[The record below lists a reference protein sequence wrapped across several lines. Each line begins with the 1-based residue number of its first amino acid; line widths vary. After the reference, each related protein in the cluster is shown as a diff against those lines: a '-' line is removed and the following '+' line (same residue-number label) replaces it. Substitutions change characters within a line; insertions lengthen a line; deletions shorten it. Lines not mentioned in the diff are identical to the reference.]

1 MVKKITDS
9 VVYIGCD
16 DADLD
21 LFESQFVV
29 PNGMAYNSYAIMD
42 EKVCIMDTVDKRAS
56 EAWIAN
62 VREALGDRKPDYLV
76 ISHMEPD
83 HTGNIQTLAEM
94 FPDMKIVG
102 NAKTFMF
109 YDQFFA
115 FDISDRKIVV
125 KEGDALELGANTLRF
140 TMAPMVHWPEVMMS
154 YLSGDKVFFSADAF
168 GKFGTLDTDE
178 DWACEARRYYFN
190 IVGKY
195 GSQVQAVVKKLDAM
209 DVNVI
214 CPLHGP
220 ILSDNLSY
228 YVDKYRVWS
237 SFEPEDKGIFIAYA
251 SIHGNT
257 AAAAMQL
264 KALLESKGAPKV
276 SIADL
281 SRDDVAEAV
290 EDAFRYDR
298 MVLACSTYNMGI
310 FPPMERFLN
319 QLKAKDYQSR
329 TVGLME
335 NGTWAPAA
343 ARLMKAQLEGMKNV
357 RVVEPVVSIKSS
369 LKGETPEAMVKLAD
383 ELLK

>member
-1 MVKKITDS
+1 MVRKITDS
-9 VVYIGCD
+9 VIYIGCD

-21 LFESQFVV
+21 LFESQFEV
-29 PNGMAYNSYAIMD
+29 PNGMAYNSYVIMD
-42 EKVCIMDTVDKRAS
+42 EKVCIMDTVDKRAAD
-56 EAWIAN
+56 AWLDN
-62 VREALGDRKPDYLV
+62 VKEALGDRKADYLV

-83 HTGNIQTLAEM
+83 HTGSIKAIAEM
-94 FPDMKIVG
+94 FPEMKIVG
-102 NAKTFMF
+102 NTKTFAF

-115 FDISDRKIVV
+115 YDISDRKIVV
-125 KEGDALELGANTLRF
+125 KEGDTLDLGTHTLKF
-140 TMAPMVHWPEVMMS
+140 TMAPMVHWPEVMMT
-154 YLSGDKVFFSADAF
+154 YDEADKVMFTADAF

-195 GSQVQAVVKKLDAM
+195 SAQVQAVLKKMATLDIQ
-209 DVNVI
+209 VI

-220 ILSDNLSY
+220 ILTEDLGY
-228 YVDKYRVWS
+228 YIGKYQVWS

-257 AAAAMQL
+257 AAAAMQF
-264 KALLESKGAPKV
+264 KELLESKGAPKV

-281 SRDDVAEAV
+281 SRDDIAEAV

-298 MVLACSTYNMGI
+298 MVLACSTYNMGM
-310 FPPMERFLN
+310 FPAMERFLN
-319 QLKAKDYQSR
+319 QLKAKDYQKR

-335 NGTWAPAA
+335 NGTWAPMAA
-343 ARLMKAQLEGMKNV
+343 KLMKAHLESMKNITV
-357 RVVEPVVSIKSS
+357 LEPVVSIKSS
-369 LKGETPEAMVKLAD
+369 LKGETPETMVKLAD

>member
-1 MVKKITDS
+1 MVRKITDS
-9 VVYIGCD
+9 VIYIGCD

-21 LFESQFVV
+21 LFESQFEV
-29 PNGMAYNSYAIMD
+29 PNGMAYNSYVIMD
-42 EKVCIMDTVDKRAS
+42 EKVCIMDTVDKRAAD
-56 EAWIAN
+56 AWLDN
-62 VREALGDRKPDYLV
+62 VKEALGDRKADYLV

-83 HTGNIQTLAEM
+83 HTGSIKAIAEM
-94 FPDMKIVG
+94 FPEMKIVG
-102 NAKTFMF
+102 NTKTFAF

-115 FDISDRKIVV
+115 YDISDRKIVV
-125 KEGDALELGANTLRF
+125 KEGDTLDLGTHTLKF
-140 TMAPMVHWPEVMMS
+140 TMAPMVHWPEVMMT
-154 YLSGDKVFFSADAF
+154 YDEADKVMFTADAF

-195 GSQVQAVVKKLDAM
+195 SAQVQAVLKKMATLDIQ
-209 DVNVI
+209 VI

-220 ILSDNLSY
+220 ILTEDLGY
-228 YVDKYRVWS
+228 YIGKYQVWS

-264 KALLESKGAPKV
+264 KELLESKCAPKV

-281 SRDDVAEAV
+281 SRDDIAEAV

-298 MVLACSTYNMGI
+298 MVLACSTYNMGM
-310 FPPMERFLN
+310 FPAMERFLN
-319 QLKAKDYQSR
+319 QLKAKDYQKR

-335 NGTWAPAA
+335 NGTWAPMAA
-343 ARLMKAQLEGMKNV
+343 KLMKAHLESMKNITV
-357 RVVEPVVSIKSS
+357 LEPVVSIKSS
-369 LKGETPEAMVKLAD
+369 LKGETPETMVKLAD

>member
-369 LKGETPEAMVKLAD
+369 LKGETPEAIVKLAD

>member
-42 EKVCIMDTVDKRAS
+42 EKVCIMDTVDKRVADS
-56 EAWIAN
+56 WVAN
-62 VREALGDRKPDYLV
+62 VGEALGDRKPDFLV

-83 HTGNIQTLAEM
+83 HTGSIQTLAEM

-125 KEGDALELGANTLRF
+125 KEGAIVNLGANTLRF

-290 EDAFRYDR
+290 ENAFRYDR

>member
-42 EKVCIMDTVDKRAS
+42 EKVCIMDTVDKRAADS
-56 EAWIAN
+56 WVAN
-62 VREALGDRKPDYLV
+62 VGEALGDRKPDFLV

-83 HTGNIQTLAEM
+83 HTGSIQTLAEM

-195 GSQVQAVVKKLDAM
+195 GSQVQAVVKKLDTM